1 MERREI
7 GKYTVTIYDTLVA
20 DIKCEKARIEMRISV
35 GENHI
40 LRTTNQEK
48 DVTRILKM
56 ERISLKRDLAK
67 IEKLLQY

>member
-20 DIKCEKARIEMRISV
+20 DIKCEKAHIAMRISV
-35 GENHI
+35 GENH
-40 LRTTNQEK
+40 
-48 DVTRILKM
+48 ILKM

>member
-20 DIKCEKARIEMRISV
+20 DIKCEKVHIAMRISV

>member
-20 DIKCEKARIEMRISV
+20 DIKCEKARI
-35 GENHI
+35 
-40 LRTTNQEK
+40 
-48 DVTRILKM
+48 LKM